1 MNTYS
6 KYCANTFLAK
16 CPEKH
21 DKGSVIILETK
32 YWKENSHIVHNLIYE
47 KDWHY
52 FYSITREDWFNSQEY
67 AKNKSEKLS
76 TTQDNLTK
84 KSDKYWEASQEGKD
98 FLSLAE
104 PIKIWHHSEKRHRA
118 LIKRN
123 WDRTSKAIELDNK
136 AKDYDNRISYR
147 EDKSTDIN
155 LSMPESLEY
164 FEYKLEKEKIR
175 NKGLKDG
182 TIPRDHW
189 YTLTYSTNKVKE
201 LQKSFNLAVKLRS

>member
-6 KYCANTFLAK
+6 KYCPNAFLAK
-16 CPEKH
+16 CTDSHEK
-21 DKGSVIILETK
+21 GEVILLETK
-32 YWKENSHIVHNLIYE
+32 YGKQNECIIFNLIYE
-47 KDWHY
+47 KNWYY
-52 FYSITREDWFNSQEY
+52 FYSITRADWINSQEY
-67 AKNKSEKLS
+67 ARNKSEKLS

-84 KSDKYWEASQEGKD
+84 KSDKYWQASQEGKD

-118 LIKRN
+118 LIQRN
-123 WDRTSKAIELDNK
+123 WDRTAKAIELGEK

-147 EDKSTDIN
+147 EDKTNKID

-164 FEYKLEKEKIR
+164 YEYKLEKEKIR
-175 NKGLKDG
+175 NKGLKDW
-182 TIPRDHW
+182 TVPREHS

-201 LQKSFNLAVKLRS
+201 LQKNYELAKKLRE